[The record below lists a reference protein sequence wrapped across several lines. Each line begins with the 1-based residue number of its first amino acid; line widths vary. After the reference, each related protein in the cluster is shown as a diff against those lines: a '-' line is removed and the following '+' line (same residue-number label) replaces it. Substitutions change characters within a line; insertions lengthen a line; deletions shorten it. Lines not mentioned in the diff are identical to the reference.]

1 MQISRKVFFL
11 AVLGVVVAAEVVWAV
26 VTYMNW
32 SAGKAQQLAFRLCV
46 GREQKLC
53 PSDLAFVQDAGEDTV
68 TKWAQKECAGYKA
81 RRIIINDSPTKDCDC
96 YLADVR
102 CSSE

>member
-1 MQISRKVFFL
+1 MLFL
-11 AVLGVVVAAEVVWAV
+11 AALGIVVAAEAVWAV
-26 VTYMNW
+26 VTYVK
-32 SAGKAQQLAFRLCV
+32 SSVGRPEQLAFRLCV

-53 PSDLAFVQDAGEDTV
+53 PKDVAFVQDAGEDTL
-68 TKWAQKECAGYKA
+68 TKWAQKECASYKA
-81 RRIIINDSPTKDCDC
+81 RRIIINDSPPKDCDC